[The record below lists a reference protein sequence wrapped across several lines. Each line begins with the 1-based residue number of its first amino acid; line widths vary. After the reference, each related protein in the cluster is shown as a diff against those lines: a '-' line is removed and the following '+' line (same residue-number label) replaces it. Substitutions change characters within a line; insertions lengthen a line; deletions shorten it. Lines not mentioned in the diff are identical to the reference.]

1 MKNSNSLVVAITKKE
16 DLTKIDSTTKYI
28 NLDLANCNSE
38 IISYFIDNGSAY
50 YYGDLID
57 DIKGYIYVNYT
68 EFLKAET
75 IIGMIFANM
84 PSSLDKLS
92 IAKYLYISI
101 AKLLSY
107 DINLEENKN
116 ENYNL
121 SLVNNI
127 NNLWGSISSGRV
139 NSYSAT
145 KIYYYLCQRLNIP
158 NKIIHNT
165 KADTLYNELKIDNQI
180 LDVNLYKDIPY
191 IEANM
196 QTRYFATYNTDI
208 LLDRKIRYI
217 KKNYNDYYLDKSLKD
232 IDYLKEDCLK
242 DILAKTEKVLD
253 LNTIKP
259 AELAI
264 IMKDIFEKYCPNY
277 DIQINNLYI
286 NNQNKFHFI
295 IISYNNIHYSYN
307 YKKKNFVKINSRDI
321 FENLKEKKICLY
333 QNELIPNINV

>member
-1 MKNSNSLVVAITKKE
+1 
-16 DLTKIDSTTKYI
+16 
-28 NLDLANCNSE
+28 
-38 IISYFIDNGSAY
+38 
-50 YYGDLID
+50 
-57 DIKGYIYVNYT
+57 
-68 EFLKAET
+68 
-75 IIGMIFANM
+75 
-84 PSSLDKLS
+84 
-92 IAKYLYISI
+92 
-101 AKLLSY
+101 
-107 DINLEENKN
+107 
-116 ENYNL
+116 
-121 SLVNNI
+121 
-127 NNLWGSISSGRV
+127 
-139 NSYSAT
+139 
-145 KIYYYLCQRLNIP
+145 
-158 NKIIHNT
+158 
-165 KADTLYNELKIDNQI
+165 
-180 LDVNLYKDIPY
+180 
-191 IEANM
+191 M

-242 DILAKTEKVLD
+242 DILTKTEKVLD

-264 IMKDIFEKYCPNY
+264 ILKDIFEKYCPNY